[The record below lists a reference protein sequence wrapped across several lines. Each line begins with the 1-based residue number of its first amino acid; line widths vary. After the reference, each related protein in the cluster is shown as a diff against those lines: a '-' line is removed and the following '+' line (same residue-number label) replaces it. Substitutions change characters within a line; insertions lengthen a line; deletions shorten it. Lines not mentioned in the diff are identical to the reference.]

1 MIAMFSRGGW
11 AALLALQL
19 RAGAH
24 AFAAPAP
31 ATRAMQLRGGFGA
44 PGAICASRTQ
54 GAPFSA
60 LSLQAGATALEFS
73 APSAPS
79 PATILVGKKAVLETV
94 CGNAEVAERVFGCPV
109 DAAMTKAMLV
119 SIDGPSGSATSFV
132 TSQGKTQRLSLAVLP
147 DKTSRHN
154 HPMSVHTLSALVKTC
169 TPSKGDAH
177 IVVAGVSAA
186 SPAAPLAAAVA
197 RAFPLYTAKTNAG
210 RPPTE
215 GCRTVSVSFVD
226 DSGALLED
234 THALRAAE
242 AVAQGVRLACRLVDT
257 PPEQLSPSEFVDECK
272 KVASELDGVQVSEIV
287 GEQLREQGYGGLHAV
302 GRAAPC
308 PPRLVSM
315 TYEPSSATE
324 TVALV
329 GKGIT
334 YDTGGLSLK
343 SKDGMSGMKHD
354 MGGAAGM
361 LGAFFSAV
369 KLQTPVRLHLV
380 LCLAENSIGPTAF
393 RNDDILTMFSGKTV
407 EVNNC
412 DAEGRLVLADGVAH
426 ATKFVDNLD
435 LVIDMATLTGAQLI
449 TTGKKHA
456 GILANRDDLEQRAM
470 AAGLRSGDLVFP
482 MVYAPE
488 LFKTEFK
495 SEVADMKNSVKD
507 RSNAQSSCAGH
518 FIEDHLS
525 QEYKGGWLHIDMAGP
540 ASHDQRGTGFGVA
553 FLCALLQSPGF

>member
-1 MIAMFSRGGW
+1 MIAMFSRGGR

-31 ATRAMQLRGGFGA
+31 ATRAVQLRGGFGA

-242 AVAQGVRLACRLVDT
+242 AVAQGVRLASRIRFQQMAHSRC
-257 PPEQLSPSEFVDECK
+257 
-272 KVASELDGVQVSEIV
+272 
-287 GEQLREQGYGGLHAV
+287 LR
-302 GRAAPC
+302 
-308 PPRLVSM
+308 
-315 TYEPSSATE
+315 
-324 TVALV
+324 
-329 GKGIT
+329 
-334 YDTGGLSLK
+334 
-343 SKDGMSGMKHD
+343 
-354 MGGAAGM
+354 
-361 LGAFFSAV
+361 
-369 KLQTPVRLHLV
+369 
-380 LCLAENSIGPTAF
+380 
-393 RNDDILTMFSGKTV
+393 
-407 EVNNC
+407 
-412 DAEGRLVLADGVAH
+412 
-426 ATKFVDNLD
+426 
-435 LVIDMATLTGAQLI
+435 
-449 TTGKKHA
+449 
-456 GILANRDDLEQRAM
+456 
-470 AAGLRSGDLVFP
+470 
-482 MVYAPE
+482 
-488 LFKTEFK
+488 
-495 SEVADMKNSVKD
+495 
-507 RSNAQSSCAGH
+507 
-518 FIEDHLS
+518 
-525 QEYKGGWLHIDMAGP
+525 
-540 ASHDQRGTGFGVA
+540 
-553 FLCALLQSPGF
+553 